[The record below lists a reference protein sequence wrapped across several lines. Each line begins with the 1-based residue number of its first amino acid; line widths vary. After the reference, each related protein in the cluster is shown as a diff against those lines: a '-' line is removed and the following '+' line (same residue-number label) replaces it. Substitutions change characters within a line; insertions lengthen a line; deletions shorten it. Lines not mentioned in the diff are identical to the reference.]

1 MINKIS
7 DKIVFSGLNLI
18 KNGKL
23 NITTF
28 QNKKLQFGN
37 DDNLE
42 VSIKINKPDFSK
54 NIIAKGSVGLAESY
68 IRGDFE
74 TDDLSKLIE
83 LSAKNIKLIHKFSGI
98 FDLTYLNYFKKFINR
113 NTKKKAKNI
122 FRNTMILEMN
132 FFLYGLMTL

>member
-7 DKIVFSGLNLI
+7 DKIVFSGLKLI
-18 KNGKL
+18 KHGKL
-23 NITTF
+23 NVITF

-37 DDNLE
+37 DGNLE

-54 NIIAKGSVGLAESY
+54 NIITKGSVGLAESY

-83 LSAKNIKLIHKFSGI
+83 LSAKNIRLVHKFSMA
-98 FDLTYLNYFKKFINR
+98 F
-113 NTKKKAKNI
+113 
-122 FRNTMILEMN
+122 
-132 FFLYGLMTL
+132 

>member
-74 TDDLSKLIE
+74 TDDLSKFCLLYTSPSPRDGL
-83 LSAKNIKLIHKFSGI
+83 LSRMPSSA
-98 FDLTYLNYFKKFINR
+98 
-113 NTKKKAKNI
+113 
-122 FRNTMILEMN
+122 
-132 FFLYGLMTL
+132 

>member
-54 NIIAKGSVGLAESY
+54 NIIAKIVLNKGINDKKIPALLAP
-68 IRGDFE
+68 IIE
-74 TDDLSKLIE
+74 T
-83 LSAKNIKLIHKFSGI
+83 AP
-98 FDLTYLNYFKKFINR
+98 
-113 NTKKKAKNI
+113 AQQ
-122 FRNTMILEMN
+122 
-132 FFLYGLMTL
+132 

>member
-83 LSAKNIKLIHKFSGI
+83 LSAKNIKLVHKFSGI

-113 NTKKKAKNI
+113 NTKKKVKNI
-122 FRNTMILEMN
+122 FQNTMILEMN

>member
-28 QNKKLQFGN
+28 QNEKLQFGN
-37 DDNLE
+37 DSNLE

-54 NIIAKGSVGLAESY
+54 NIITKGSVGFCL
-68 IRGDFE
+68 
-74 TDDLSKLIE
+74 
-83 LSAKNIKLIHKFSGI
+83 
-98 FDLTYLNYFKKFINR
+98 
-113 NTKKKAKNI
+113 
-122 FRNTMILEMN
+122 
-132 FFLYGLMTL
+132 LYTSDAADE

>member
-37 DDNLE
+37 DDDLE

-83 LSAKNIKLIHKFSGI
+83 LSAINIKLVHKFSGI

-113 NTKKKAKNI
+113 NTKKKK
-122 FRNTMILEMN
+122 
-132 FFLYGLMTL
+132 